1 MQKPGTMPPF
11 HFFIGIVPTIF
22 EIAVVIALVWLMIR
36 LGRLADTYS
45 AKLKVKTTQ

>member
-1 MQKPGTMPPF
+1 MPPF
-11 HFFIGIVPTIF
+11 HFFIGFGLVPTIL

-45 AKLKVKTTQ
+45 ANLKVKTTK